1 MTQLTKLTKLT
12 RAYEPRP
19 VESLL
24 WWFVLAALIIFGRC
38 AL

>member
-1 MTQLTKLTKLT
+1 MTQLTKLTS
-12 RAYEPRP
+12 AYEPHP
-19 VESLL
+19 AESLL